1 VVRTVELGQV
11 EAGRWSGTGR
21 RQPSASG
28 NSRLSGIM
36 GQRVWLAR
44 QLARVELFPVWGQA
58 EPEAGEKAT
67 DDRDSVRSEAA
78 ECGPQHTR
86 KDDR

>member
-1 VVRTVELGQV
+1 
-11 EAGRWSGTGR
+11 
-21 RQPSASG
+21 
-28 NSRLSGIM
+28 M

-86 KDDR
+86 KDDRWIFGVSLTKCQLHTRFYGENRASHLVGTCIFVD

>member
-1 VVRTVELGQV
+1 MVRAVELGQV
-11 EAGRWSGTGR
+11 EAGRWSGPGR

-28 NSRLSGIM
+28 SSRLSGI
-36 GQRVWLAR
+36 AR
-44 QLARVELFPVWGQA
+44 QSARVELFLVWGQA